1 MPLEFS
7 VQDHVALMVLNR
19 PQAMNAME
27 PEMRSAL
34 IESLHRID
42 ADEDIHVGILT
53 AVGDRAFCTGNDLKS
68 VPPPTESFAT
78 LRFARS
84 QRPGNL
90 MAAFETD
97 KPLICAING
106 YAIGGGLEYALA
118 CDIRIASENARFG
131 LGEVK
136 IGSIPGFAG
145 TQRLPRAVGVSNAMM
160 MLLTGDHID
169 AQEALRM
176 GLISKIVPLASLRE
190 EAMQVA
196 TKICANAPLSV
207 RAIKR
212 LVKTGMDLP
221 LAAAIEHENFAWGLL
236 RDTEDRQEGRK
247 AFREKRRPAYK
258 GR

>member
-1 MPLEFS
+1 MPFEFS
-7 VQDHVALMVLNR
+7 VQDNIALMVLNR
-19 PQAMNAME
+19 PEAMNAME
-27 PEMRSAL
+27 PQMRSEL
-34 IESLHRID
+34 IEALHRID
-42 ADEDIHVGILT
+42 TDDDIHVGILT

-78 LRFARS
+78 MRFGRS
-84 QRPGNL
+84 QRPANL
-90 MAAFETD
+90 MAAFDTD

-106 YAIGGGLEYALA
+106 FAIGGGLEYALA

-160 MLLTGDHID
+160 MLLTGDHVD
-169 AQEALRM
+169 AQDALRM
-176 GLISKIVPLASLRE
+176 GLISKVVPLASLRD
-190 EAMQVA
+190 EAMQLA
-196 TKICANAPLSV
+196 RKIAGNAPLSV

-221 LAAAIEHENFAWGLL
+221 LAAAIEHENFAWGVL
-236 RDTEDRQEGRK
+236 RDTEDRREGRA
-247 AFREKRRPAYK
+247 AFREKRRPVYK
-258 GR
+258 AR